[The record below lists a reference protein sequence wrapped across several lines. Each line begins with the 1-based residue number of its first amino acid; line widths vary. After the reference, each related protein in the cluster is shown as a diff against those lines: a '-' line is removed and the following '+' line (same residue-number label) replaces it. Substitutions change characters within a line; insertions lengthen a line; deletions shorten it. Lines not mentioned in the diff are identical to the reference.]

1 MLITFDPKCSLEEYA
16 KMGRDFDFPKLER
29 CPNRK
34 CRSLRVHRH
43 GFYQRNCS
51 DGHSWYRIPIRRYY
65 CPHCGTT
72 VSFLPLFC
80 LPWFQY
86 GLMCLMK
93 CLIARF
99 LWHLSL
105 KETLDRLKAEY
116 PKLSWSVSQLHRY
129 LSRFLA
135 NIPRIELVLRSVN
148 PRCLLGQSLD
158 KTKRAK
164 KVLDMIIGFP
174 TIQSFSKLFAD
185 QCHCSFLAPIHS
197 LV

>member
-1 MLITFDPKCSLEEYA
+1 
-16 KMGRDFDFPKLER
+16 
-29 CPNRK
+29 
-34 CRSLRVHRH
+34 
-43 GFYQRNCS
+43 
-51 DGHSWYRIPIRRYY
+51 
-65 CPHCGTT
+65 
-72 VSFLPLFC
+72 
-80 LPWFQY
+80 
-86 GLMCLMK
+86 MCLMK